1 ETQGEA
7 TEPDAATPPDGE
19 AAATD
24 GVDPDAAETA
34 DASAFEP
41 IPMTR
46 RERRMMRKQQRDYER
61 VQPDPLLPW
70 LR

>member
-1 ETQGEA
+1 M
-7 TEPDAATPPDGE
+7 
-19 AAATD
+19 
-24 GVDPDAAETA
+24 DPDAAETA

-61 VQPDPLLPW
+61 VQQDPLLPW